1 MPDRIDLAK
10 NYPNPFNPATVIEF
24 TLPEKAEVSLV
35 VYDLL
40 GNEVATLQEGP
51 LDAGHHNVSWKGA
64 NSSAGIYIYRLQS
77 LGVTETKKMILLK

>member
-40 GNEVATLQEGP
+40 GNKVATLQEGS
-51 LDAGHHNVSWKGA
+51 LDAGHHTVSWKGS